1 VVNVKIV
8 KWEKAKEVICYTVL
22 SLALIFYLLPLYWLI
37 ITSFKT
43 PSEVFTSPPVWV
55 PSKLILDN
63 YLLILGYVRGVWA
76 EAGAIYRYQSII
88 PFLLNSTIVSS
99 LTTIVSVLLG
109 ALLAYSIA
117 RLKFGGKSLF
127 TWLLSLRMIPPA
139 VIVVPIFIIFYYI
152 RLVNTWWALI
162 LAYLITNIPFAT
174 LVLVG
179 FFNDIPKELDEA
191 ALIDGCS
198 RISSFLRIVLPLSL
212 PGLVAAS
219 IICFITCWNELLLA
233 TALTTTQAAQTLP
246 VYTTVFTSQV
256 ERGTTW
262 GPAAAGGVIAIIPM
276 VIFSFYIQ
284 KYLVRG
290 LTMGAI
296 RG

>member
-1 VVNVKIV
+1 MKIV
-8 KWEKAKEVICYTVL
+8 KWEKIKGIVIYTML
-22 SLALIFYLLPLYWLI
+22 FFTLIFYLFPLYWLT

-55 PSKLILDN
+55 PSKLIPDN
-63 YLLILGYVRGVWA
+63 YLLILGYVRGIWA

-88 PFLLNSTIVSS
+88 PFLLNSTIVSF
-99 LTTIVSVLLG
+99 LTTMISVFLG

-117 RLKFGGKSLF
+117 RLKFGGKNLF
-127 TWLLSLRMIPPA
+127 TWLLGLRMIPPA
-139 VIVVPIFIIFYYI
+139 VIVIPIFIIFYYMK
-152 RLVNTWWALI
+152 LVNTWWALI
-162 LAYLITNIPFAT
+162 IAYLITNIPFAT

-191 ALIDGCS
+191 ALIDGCN
-198 RISSFLRIVLPLSL
+198 RVNSFLKIVLPLSL

-233 TALTTTQAAQTLP
+233 TALTTTQVAQTLP

-276 VIFSFYIQ
+276 IIFSFYIQ
-284 KYLVRG
+284 RYLVKG